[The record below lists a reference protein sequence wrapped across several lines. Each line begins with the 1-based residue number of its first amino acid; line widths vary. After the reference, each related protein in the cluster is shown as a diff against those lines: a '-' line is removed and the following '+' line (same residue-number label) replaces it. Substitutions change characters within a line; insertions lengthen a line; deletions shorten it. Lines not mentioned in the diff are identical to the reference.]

1 MKIILKH
8 EYTHYEKALDILN
21 LDSLEERRT
30 SLCLRFAIKC
40 KNNPIISNLF
50 KHKEKEHEM
59 ELRKTKRFDVNIAG
73 TERYTNSAIPLMQR
87 LLNEH
92 ENEKQ
97 NQET

>member
-1 MKIILKH
+1 MKKEI
-8 EYTHYEKALDILN
+8 YVLN
-21 LDSLEERRT
+21 LESLEERRAD
-30 SLCLRFAIKC
+30 LCLRFAIKC
-40 KNNPIISNLF
+40 KTNPIISNLF